1 VFGYIQLDFL
11 SNTLRTRCVRASEPL
26 AFPAY
31 MTFDIAII
39 GAGIVGAACA
49 YRLTSEGLSVAIIE
63 ENMVG
68 GGTTAAGMGH
78 IVAMDDSE
86 AQFAL
91 TRYSQKLWN
100 ELAKELPASGEYEFC
115 GTIWIAADD
124 EELLEAKKK
133 QQFYKNH
140 GVNAEILDEKSLREA
155 EPNLRQGLAGG
166 LLVESDSVV
175 YQLSAT
181 KFFVEKALS
190 LGAKLFLGKKAVE
203 ISNDGVK
210 LADSSVIFAKKVINA
225 AGIDAGN
232 LTEGLGVYRKKGHL
246 VITERYPNFVK
257 HQLIEL
263 GYLKSAHS
271 TETSSVAFNVQ
282 PRITGQ
288 VMLGSSRQI
297 GVNDKAIDYNI
308 LRQMTN
314 RAFEYIP
321 KLREL
326 SAVRV
331 WTGFRPATH
340 DNLPLIG
347 QHPKFENVYLACG
360 HEGLGITTSLGTAE
374 ILTNE
379 IMGRESKIDQSPY
392 SPQRMV

>member
-1 VFGYIQLDFL
+1 
-11 SNTLRTRCVRASEPL
+11 
-26 AFPAY
+26 

-49 YRLTSEGLSVAIIE
+49 YRLASEGLSVAIIE
-63 ENMVG
+63 EKIVG
-68 GGTTAAGMGH
+68 SGTTAAGMGH

-91 TRYSQKLWN
+91 TRYSQTLWN
-100 ELAKELPASGEYEFC
+100 DLAKELPETSEYEHC

-124 EELLEAKKK
+124 EELAEAKRK
-133 QQFYKNH
+133 QQFYENH
-140 GVNAEILDEKSLREA
+140 GINAEILDEKSLREA
-155 EPNLRQGLAGG
+155 EPNLRESLAGG

-181 KFFVEKALS
+181 KFFVEKALGS
-190 LGAKLFLGKKAVE
+190 GAKLFLGKKAVE

-210 LADSSVIFAKKVINA
+210 LEDSSVILAKKVINA

-232 LTEGLGVYRKKGHL
+232 LTEGLGIYRKKGHL

-271 TETSSVAFNVQ
+271 SERSSVAFNVQ

-288 VMLGSSRQI
+288 VLLGSSRQI
-297 GVNDKAIDYNI
+297 GVDDKAIDYNI

-314 RAFEYIP
+314 RAFEYMP

-340 DNLPLIG
+340 DNLPIIG
-347 QHPKFENVYLACG
+347 QHPKFKNVYLACG

-374 ILTNE
+374 ILTDE
-379 IMGRESKIDQSPY
+379 IMGRESKIDRQPY
-392 SPQRMV
+392 SPSRIGPRINANLRE